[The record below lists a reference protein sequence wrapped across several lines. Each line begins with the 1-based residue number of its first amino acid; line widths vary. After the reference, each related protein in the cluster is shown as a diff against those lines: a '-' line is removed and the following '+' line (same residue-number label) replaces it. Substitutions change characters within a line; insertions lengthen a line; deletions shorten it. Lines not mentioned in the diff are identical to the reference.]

1 MRVTAKYTLGCESAV
16 SVQGQ
21 RMLGSAVPIPSQYIV
36 SDCTRHQGEALM
48 AVRVLKETDV

>member
-1 MRVTAKYTLGCESAV
+1 
-16 SVQGQ
+16 
-21 RMLGSAVPIPSQYIV
+21 MLGSAVPIPSQYIV